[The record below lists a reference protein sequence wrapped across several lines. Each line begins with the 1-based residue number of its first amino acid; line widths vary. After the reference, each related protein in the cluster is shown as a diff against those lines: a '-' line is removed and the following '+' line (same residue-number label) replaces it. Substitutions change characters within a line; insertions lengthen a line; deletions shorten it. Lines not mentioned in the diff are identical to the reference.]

1 MVLYDR
7 TRRFQCE
14 VAHWQKS
21 SSTPRGTKLSPRDQ
35 SEVTT
40 ILQELSEPL
49 AAILSNAQA
58 GQRILTSGG
67 DPELGEVLSD
77 IAEDG
82 RRAGDLLGRL
92 NELLEGD

>member
-1 MVLYDR
+1 MS
-7 TRRFQCE
+7 Q
-14 VAHWQKS
+14 
-21 SSTPRGTKLSPRDQ
+21 RDP

-49 AAILSNAQA
+49 AAIVSNAQA
-58 GQRILTSGG
+58 GQRMLTAEV
-67 DPELGEVLSD
+67 DAELIEVLSD

-82 RRAGDLLGRL
+82 KRAGELLRRL

>member
-1 MVLYDR
+1 MS
-7 TRRFQCE
+7 Q
-14 VAHWQKS
+14 
-21 SSTPRGTKLSPRDQ
+21 RDP

-58 GQRILTSGG
+58 GQRMLTAGV
-67 DPELGEVLSD
+67 DAELIEVLSD

-82 RRAGDLLGRL
+82 KRAGELLGRL
-92 NELLEGD
+92 NELTEGD